1 MKLQNFGEDKIPKS
15 GEMNAVPAKNLVIKI
30 MVQLGRDHW

>member
-1 MKLQNFGEDKIPKS
+1 MKLQNFGEDIPKS

-30 MVQLGRDHW
+30 MV